1 VASLFKV
8 LGGSLLTFA
17 LVWALVLG
25 WWQSNDHQP
34 GKLEI
39 GLYLAALP
47 LALVGGYLLLR
58 GFIDHLKT
66 PVAIQNAEVPGAH
79 DDDPLAAASDRTAAA
94 ERAFTFGLV
103 DAFVLTAG
111 GVSVDDTLAAVDS
124 GKRPEPVTRLLDD
137 SGFPVFAA
145 EVAELDVAAMI
156 EHFSDAAEPLRQLS
170 SSEQAMRGFPCW
182 ILLSRRVATG
192 CRTFSSWPGPVR
204 LHVVWIVPP
213 GWRAFD
219 PSS

>member
-1 VASLFKV
+1 MWPSLFKV

-34 GKLEI
+34 GKLGI

-79 DDDPLAAASDRTAAA
+79 DDDPLAAASG
-94 ERAFTFGLV
+94 GLRRRS
-103 DAFVLTAG
+103 AH
-111 GVSVDDTLAAVDS
+111 S
-124 GKRPEPVTRLLDD
+124 
-137 SGFPVFAA
+137 
-145 EVAELDVAAMI
+145 
-156 EHFSDAAEPLRQLS
+156 PL
-170 SSEQAMRGFPCW
+170 
-182 ILLSRRVATG
+182 
-192 CRTFSSWPGPVR
+192 
-204 LHVVWIVPP
+204 VWSMPLC
-213 GWRAFD
+213 
-219 PSS
+219 